1 MGSGTFGYNNS
12 AYGDN
17 GWNDGALFAE
27 TGIAATSA
35 LGTEVV
41 SGSSLSIQ
49 VGLNNL
55 RLSSADLSSNVSG
68 TATVNTVTGVSTTS
82 NIGNV
87 RLWSLVNTTSGG
99 TEIWKIGTAN

>member
-49 VGLNNL
+49 VGLDTL
-55 RLSSADLSSNVSG
+55 RLSSANLSSNVSG
-68 TATVNTVTGVSTTS
+68 TATVNTVTGISNTTA
-82 NIGNV
+82 IGNQ
-87 RLWSLVNTTSGG
+87 RLWSLINTTSGG

>member
-17 GWNDGALFAE
+17 GWSDGALFAE

-49 VGLNNL
+49 VGLDTL
-55 RLSSADLSSNVSG
+55 RLSSANLSSNVSG
-68 TATVNTVTGVSTTS
+68 TATVNTVTGISNTTA
-82 NIGNV
+82 IGNQ
-87 RLWSLVNTTSGG
+87 RLWSLINTTSGG

>member
-17 GWNDGALFAE
+17 GWNDGAVFAE
-27 TGIAATSA
+27 TGIAATTA
-35 LGTEVV
+35 LGNEVA

-49 VGLNNL
+49 VGLDTL
-55 RLSSADLSSNVSG
+55 RLSSANLSSNVSG
-68 TATVNTVTGVSTTS
+68 TATVNTVTGISNTTA
-82 NIGNV
+82 IGNQ
-87 RLWSLVNTTSGG
+87 RLWSLINTTSGG